1 MKILIVHNSNY
12 GNGEKLA
19 QTLGEALKKG
29 NDITVEHIKNLSPE
43 DVAKDVPDAIIV
55 GSYIKAFMISM
66 KSKTWL
72 SSVRSSLKK
81 ANKTIKYGAAFLTHA
96 LPPDKAMSWR
106 NRLVKKLQ
114 KGNVISNV
122 YPECLSGQVGDV
134 KGPFKDGV
142 LDDITAKAAEI
153 VEWMKK

>member
-29 NDITVEHIKNLSPE
+29 NDVTVEHIKNLSPE

-66 KSKTWL
+66 KSKT
-72 SSVRSSLKK
+72 
-81 ANKTIKYGAAFLTHA
+81 
-96 LPPDKAMSWR
+96 
-106 NRLVKKLQ
+106 
-114 KGNVISNV
+114 
-122 YPECLSGQVGDV
+122 
-134 KGPFKDGV
+134 
-142 LDDITAKAAEI
+142 
-153 VEWMKK
+153 